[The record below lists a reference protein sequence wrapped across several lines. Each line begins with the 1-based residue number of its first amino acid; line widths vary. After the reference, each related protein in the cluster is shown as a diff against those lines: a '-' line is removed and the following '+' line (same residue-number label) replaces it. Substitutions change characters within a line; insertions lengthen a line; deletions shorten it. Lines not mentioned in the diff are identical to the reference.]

1 MSLHDQPP
9 ANHALELV
17 SSHRGRSVFAR
28 WLHEPLFHFFLLG
41 AALFALNAWRSAE
54 RPPENATAQ
63 IEVNAAVIER
73 LRAASE
79 RQFGKAPDAEDLRGL
94 VMAHIREE
102 VFCRE
107 ALALGLDRDD
117 TIVRRRLAQ
126 KMEFLTG
133 DIASAAEPED
143 AAVREFF
150 EKHAARYAKAGRV
163 SFRHVYFSREKR
175 GVEAETAVA
184 ESLAALTKGANDETM
199 GDPFLHGFEFAE
211 REPDDVVATFGEEFA
226 RQLAAL
232 PAGEWRGPVTSS
244 YGMHLVRVDARTEP
258 RAVKF
263 DEVRE
268 TVLRDFHEE
277 RRTVA
282 NREVFEKLRE
292 RYQVTV
298 DEAALAKAAAPT
310 TKTAAR

>member
-1 MSLHDQPP
+1 M
-9 ANHALELV
+9 N
-17 SSHRGRSVFAR
+17 SSPHGLKKF
-28 WLHEPLFHFFLLG
+28 LHELLLHFLLLG
-41 AALFALNAWRSAE
+41 AATFALNGWRERGRPAE
-54 RPPENATAQ
+54 SESPR

-79 RQFGKAPDAEDLRGL
+79 RQFGKAPDAEELRGL
-94 VMAHIREE
+94 VLAHIREE

-117 TIVRRRLAQ
+117 MIVRRRLAQ

-133 DIASAAEPED
+133 DITGAAEPAD
-143 AAVREFF
+143 AVVRKFF

-175 GVEAETAVA
+175 GAGAEAAVA
-184 ESLAALTKGANDETM
+184 EALAALAKGASDETM

-211 REPDDVVATFGEEFA
+211 REPDDVVAAFGAEFA
-226 RQLAAL
+226 QQLAAQ
-232 PAGEWRGPVTSS
+232 PTGEWRGPVASS
-244 YGMHLVRVDARTEP
+244 YGLHLMRVEGRTEP
-258 RAVKF
+258 RAVKL

-268 TVLRDFHEE
+268 TVLRDFHDE
-277 RRTVA
+277 RRRTA
-282 NREVFEKLRE
+282 NSEVFKKLRE

-298 DEAALAKAAAPT
+298 DEAALAKAVAPAPR
-310 TKTAAR
+310 TAQR